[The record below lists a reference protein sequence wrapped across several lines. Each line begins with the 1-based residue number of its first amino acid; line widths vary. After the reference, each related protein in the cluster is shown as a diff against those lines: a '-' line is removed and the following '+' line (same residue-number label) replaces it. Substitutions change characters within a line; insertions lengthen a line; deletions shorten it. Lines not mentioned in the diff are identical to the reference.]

1 MAKFLVQ
8 LKYSDSALAELV
20 KHPEDRG
27 AVISEW
33 AARLGGNHEAAY
45 WSFGNYDRVLI
56 IEFPDNETMEAI
68 SLAIR
73 STGAVSEFVVTNLLT
88 AEEGM
93 SALRRATGADYHPP
107 GAESPTGHIRV

>member
-33 AARLGGNHEAAY
+33 VARLGGNHEAAY

-73 STGAVSEFVVTNLLT
+73 STGAVSEFVVTNLLH
-88 AEEGM
+88 ERPEKGNW
-93 SALRRATGADYHPP
+93 SRL
-107 GAESPTGHIRV
+107 SPSWG

>member
-33 AARLGGNHEAAY
+33 VARLGGNHEAAY

-73 STGAVSEFVVTNLLT
+73 STGAVSEFVVTNLLH
-88 AEEGM
+88 ERPEKGNW
-93 SALRRATGADYHPP
+93 SRL
-107 GAESPTGHIRV
+107 SPS

>member
-8 LKYSDSALAELV
+8 LTYSDSTLAELV

-27 AVISEW
+27 PVISEW
-33 AARLGGNHEAAY
+33 VARLGGNIEIAY
-45 WSFGNYDRVLI
+45 WCFGNYDRVFI
-56 IEFPDNETMEAI
+56 AEFPDNETMGAI

-73 STGAVSEFVVTNLLT
+73 STGVVSDFMITNLLT

-107 GAESPTGHIRV
+107 GR

>member
-8 LKYSDSALAELV
+8 VKYSDSSLAELV
-20 KHPEDRG
+20 THPEDRG

-33 AARLGGNHEAAY
+33 VARLGGNVEVTY
-45 WSFGNYDRVLI
+45 WCFGNYDRVYI
-56 IEFPDNETMEAI
+56 VEFPDNETMEAI

-73 STGAVSEFVVTNLLT
+73 STGSVADFVVTNLLT
-88 AEEGM
+88 EEEGM

-107 GAESPTGHIRV
+107 GG

>member
-73 STGAVSEFVVTNLLT
+73 STGAVSEFVVTNLLH
-88 AEEGM
+88 ERPEKGNW
-93 SALRRATGADYHPP
+93 SRL
-107 GAESPTGHIRV
+107 SPSWG